1 MVALTNRFTAQSSS
15 LNSWDVFREV
25 FREVGVKAIA
35 RAVRVSAALL
45 YKWQEPSN
53 SINDSGALNPLD
65 RVAEITRLTGDTRL
79 VEWLCQQAGGV
90 FVPLP
95 APVVDVSR
103 CINTVTRDVAG
114 KLFGTLDVLVE
125 AGGDGVIDQ
134 KETEAFRCA
143 WQGTVGSVESVVRA
157 TERGLFAAEGKR

>member
-1 MVALTNRFTAQSSS
+1 MVAQHINRFSEHEPVLPPSHAVLSDA
-15 LNSWDVFREV
+15 LDDVGR
-25 FREVGVKAIA
+25 K
-35 RAVRVSAALL
+35 SAATAVGLSPAL
-45 YKWQEPSN
+45 VHKWCEPAGE
-53 SINDSGALNPLD
+53 SGTLNPLD
-65 RVAEITRLTGDTRL
+65 RVVALSRVANTTKLAEWICAQL
-79 VEWLCQQAGGV
+79 GGV

-95 APVVDVSR
+95 APVLDVSR

-157 TERGLFAAEGKR
+157 TESGLFAAESVVR